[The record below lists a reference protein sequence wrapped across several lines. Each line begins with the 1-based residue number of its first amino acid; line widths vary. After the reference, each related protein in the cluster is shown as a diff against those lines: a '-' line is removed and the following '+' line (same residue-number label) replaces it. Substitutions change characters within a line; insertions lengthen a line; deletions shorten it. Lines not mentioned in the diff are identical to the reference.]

1 MKQKLLY
8 ILLMI
13 TAMLG
18 GNAEAWAQTTS
29 YVLNISS
36 QDELNTIE
44 TGPTLEL
51 SGPGSTL
58 TFEACKSPASV
69 NGLYIETSNDGSSW
83 IESSEIN
90 VKANSINWKLQEI
103 YNWTPY
109 SYTIPNVNVR
119 YIRFK
124 TKTGATLTKYYKN
137 IKVTR
142 ATTLA
147 TSISSIDFV
156 PIAVN
161 TSSTKQASISFN
173 NTTYPQQVTG
183 TCTNGY
189 FTITSK
195 SVDATG
201 DTTIDVKYNPQQPGE
216 HKGTVTL
223 SMNGKEVSFT
233 VFGASLA
240 TYNFSAQASPNNA
253 NYGSAS
259 ASVDKA
265 TITSANASETATATF
280 TATAKEGYEFV
291 GWGTSADATSYES
304 TSNPY
309 RPTISNS
316 AHATT
321 ATKTLYA
328 IFRPVFKFSVAAE
341 KIYDYGTVSATVTDK
356 ILGEPSA
363 TSLSTK
369 ATFTASPKTGAT
381 FEGWYSDKEHTQ
393 LVSKDATYTPTITN
407 STVGSTKNLTL
418 YAWFKCN
425 QALNWKN
432 DIQDFNLIK
441 GTTID
446 CSAVSDA
453 GLAVTYKSSN
463 PDVASVDE
471 NGVVTGNEASNDK
484 VEITVSQGGNDE
496 YNAAQALVR
505 TFYVLQKLQA
515 AFEVSGFSGNSPV
528 MRVSETATI
537 TLSNVDGDFTFSSS
551 DNTVVSISRNG
562 NVLTLTALKAGNS
575 KVTLAQPANA
585 THNASSVEYN
595 ITVERHQG
603 GLTVSLP
610 ETMKVGDTVKDFW
623 NTSNNEVPVAV
634 ESSNSNVLSYADGTL
649 SAVGEGTAVIT
660 VSQAETN
667 KWAGESRQ
675 QTITVSKVANTLG
688 VSIASLEAKVGSG
701 IAVSFLNQNNTETP
715 VIATITEQELSSDV
729 NEGSEVISYANGI
742 ITAKNAGTA
751 KITFSQEASAK
762 YTAFASS
769 IYEITVT
776 KNANPISIT
785 LNGGNALSIN
795 LKYGATASLAYTSA
809 NTDTQCQVSRTSG
822 NYTTLSGNTITA
834 GNNAGTDI
842 YVVAQAETHKYE
854 EGYAMFSIR
863 VNNTN
868 EEVGYVL
875 YDEKEYSHGTGA
887 GVAHTYEL
895 SGPGDVL
902 YYSARTDF
910 WAIYYNLYVEYSA
923 DNSNWHQAQD
933 NQSLSDTEYKDFSC
947 AIPETARYVRF
958 RFPDGGTLTKYVK
971 NVKVPRKTYVRAS
984 ADKTDLGT
992 VFTGSTAQ
1000 ASFTVDYSTTNG
1012 GNIHVNSSNPNF
1024 VVSSEELAVS
1034 AHSDGTKTFKVTYT
1048 PNPAQLGEESALIT
1062 ISDLFYTQEI
1072 TLKAVAA
1079 KKDNTLNVVGEQN
1092 LKVGDVVDNV
1102 YSAKNSDAELTVSI
1116 SSEGVVNFDAASNRL
1131 TAIGEGSAVVTLFQN
1146 ANDRFHGVTKTIN
1159 VNVSKHANTLAM
1171 AIGENNLKVGEKT
1184 SVTLTDK
1191 NSDGALT
1198 ATYSVDGIVEFKNGE
1213 IVALKAGTTRITITQ
1228 AATVSHASVSQSF
1241 DMTVTKHDQTLQWD
1255 NDISGKDLELNVGQT
1270 LEANTATASSGLSVT
1285 YSSSNPAALSVDPA
1299 TGKLTAISSGV
1310 NIIITATQA
1319 GNDMYNE
1326 ASITRSFTVIS
1337 KMEATVITSLSSSG
1351 TNELRIGGASVTI
1364 GCVTNIA
1371 EENFTVVGD
1380 DGVVTTKFEDNILTI
1395 TPMKIG
1401 EVTITLTKAEDDS
1414 YYAINKTYHIQVLGA
1429 SALLT
1434 PDESP
1439 VLEYNEYAEIT
1450 LSRNFA
1456 EGHSTLALPFDTNI
1470 SDFSDDSEAY
1480 AAQLSLVTYNKADGY
1495 TLYFKKVDAGN
1506 MIANQPYVIY
1516 LSSTKDSFIWT
1527 DVTIN
1532 SVLPSDKLEGQ
1543 GERFMGWTMR
1553 ANYTPGVSM
1562 EGMYGIAGGKLRK
1575 GTAGSTI
1582 NAYTAYFVP
1591 PTQTEARVRVAIMD
1605 DSGQATFINEVESEA
1620 KDAEQEIYTVD
1631 GKRVSG
1637 LQKGINIVRMKDGT
1651 VRKIWK

>member
-8 ILLMI
+8 ILIMI
-13 TAMLG
+13 TALLG

-58 TFEACKSPASV
+58 TFEACKSPASI
-69 NGLYIETSNDGSSW
+69 NGLYIETSVDGNNW
-83 IESSEIN
+83 TESSEIDISG
-90 VKANSINWKLQEI
+90 NSISWFKEV
-103 YNWTPY
+103 YNWRGETY
-109 SYTIPNVNVR
+109 SIPNVNVR

-137 IKVTR
+137 VKVTR

-147 TSISSIDFV
+147 TSTSSIDFGS
-156 PIAVN
+156 IAVN

-183 TCTNGY
+183 TCTNGN
-189 FTITSK
+189 FTVTSK
-195 SVDATG
+195 NVNDTG
-201 DTTIDVKYNPQQPGE
+201 TTTIDVKYNPQQPGK
-216 HKGTVTL
+216 HTGTVTL
-223 SMNGKEVSFT
+223 SMNGKTVSFT
-233 VFGASLA
+233 VSGTSMA
-240 TYNFSAQASPNNA
+240 TYNFSAQASPNSA

-265 TITSANASETATATF
+265 SITSSNASETANATF
-280 TATAKEGYEFV
+280 TAIAKEGYEFV
-291 GWGTSADATSYES
+291 GWGTSSTATTYES
-304 TSNPY
+304 TANPY
-309 RPTISNS
+309 QTSISNS
-316 AHATT
+316 AHGTT

-328 IFRPVFKFSVAAE
+328 IFRPVFRFSVAAE
-341 KIYDYGTVSATVTDK
+341 KIYDHGTVSATVTDK
-356 ILGEPSA
+356 ILGEPTA
-363 TSLSTK
+363 TSVSTQ
-369 ATFTASPKTGAT
+369 ATFIATPKNGAT
-381 FEGWYSDKEHTQ
+381 FEGWYSDREHTQ

-407 STVGSTKNLTL
+407 STVGSTQNLTL

-425 QALNWKN
+425 QTLSWKN

-446 CSAVSDA
+446 CSALSDA
-453 GLAVTYKSSN
+453 GLGVTYKSSN

-471 NGVVTGNEASNDK
+471 HGIVTGNEASNDK
-484 VEITVSQGGNDE
+484 VVITVSQKGNDE
-496 YNAAQALVR
+496 FNAAQELTR
-505 TFYVLQKLQA
+505 SFYVLQKLQA
-515 AFEVSGFSGNSPV
+515 TFEVSGFSGNSPTLKV
-528 MRVSETATI
+528 EETAYI

-551 DNTVVSISRNG
+551 DNAVVSITRNG
-562 NVLTLTALKAGNS
+562 DALTLTALKAGTV
-575 KVTLAQPANA
+575 KVVLSQPANN
-585 THNASSVEYN
+585 THSAASAEYT
-595 ITVERHQG
+595 ITVERHHG

-649 SAVGEGTAVIT
+649 SAVGEGTAIIT
-660 VSQAETN
+660 ISQAETN

-688 VSIASLEAKVGSG
+688 ISLASLETKVGSG
-701 IAVSFLNQNNTETP
+701 IAVSLLNQNNTETP

-769 IYEITVT
+769 TYEITVT
-776 KNANPISIT
+776 KNSNPISIT

-863 VNNTN
+863 VNNTA
-868 EEVGYVL
+868 EEQGYVL
-875 YDEKEYSHGTGA
+875 YEEKEYSHGTGA
-887 GVAHTYEL
+887 GIVHTYEL
-895 SGPGDVL
+895 SGPGEIL
-902 YYSARTDF
+902 YYSADRDGA
-910 WAIYYNLYVEYSA
+910 AIYYNLYVEYSPN
-923 DNSNWHQAQD
+923 NSDWYEAQNNTD
-933 NQSLSDTEYKDFSC
+933 ISTSYKDFSC

-958 RFPDGGTLTKYVK
+958 RFPSGGTLTKYIK
-971 NVKVPRKTYVRAS
+971 NVKVPRKTYVRATS
-984 ADKTDLGT
+984 ERTDLGT
-992 VFTGSTAQ
+992 VLTGTTAQ

-1024 VVSSEELAVS
+1024 AVS
-1034 AHSDGTKTFKVTYT
+1034 ASELTVENHSNGTRTFTVTYT
-1048 PNPAQLGEESALIT
+1048 PNPNQLSEESALIT
-1062 ISDLFYTQEI
+1062 VSDLFYTQEI

-1079 KKDNTLNVVGEQN
+1079 KRDNTLKVVGDQN
-1092 LKVGDVVDNV
+1092 LKVGSVVNNV
-1102 YSAKNSDAELTVSI
+1102 YADKNSDAELTVSI
-1116 SSEGVVNFDAASNRL
+1116 SSEGVVDFDANSNRL
-1131 TAIGEGSAVVTLFQN
+1131 TAIGEGSAVVTIFQN
-1146 ANDRFHGVTKTIN
+1146 ANDSYHGITKTIN
-1159 VNVSKHANTLAM
+1159 VNVSKNANTLVMDVEA
-1171 AIGENNLKVGEKT
+1171 NNLKVGEST
-1184 SVTLTDK
+1184 SVNFTDK
-1191 NSDGALT
+1191 NSDGSIT
-1198 ATYSVDGIVEFKNGE
+1198 ASYSVDGIVELRNGE
-1213 IVALKAGTTRITITQ
+1213 IVALKAGNTRITITQ

-1255 NDISGKDLELNVGQT
+1255 NDISGNDLELNVGQT
-1270 LEANTATASSGLSVT
+1270 LETNTATASSGLSVT
-1285 YSSSNPAALSVDPA
+1285 YSSSNPAALSVDPT

-1310 NIIITATQA
+1310 NIMITAIQP

-1326 ASITRSFTVIS
+1326 VSITRSFTVIS
-1337 KMEATVITSLSSSG
+1337 KMEATVITSLSSSA
-1351 TNELRIGGASVTI
+1351 TNELRIGGGSVSI
-1364 GCVTNIA
+1364 GCVTAIT
-1371 EENFTVVGD
+1371 EEDFTIVGE
-1380 DGVVTTKFEDNILTI
+1380 DGIVATTFENNILTI

-1401 EVTITLTKAEDDS
+1401 EVTITLSKAEDES

-1429 SALLT
+1429 NAILR
-1434 PDESP
+1434 PDEAP

-1450 LSRNFA
+1450 LDRIFA

-1470 SDFSDDSEAY
+1470 SDFTDDSEAY

-1506 MIANQPYVIY
+1506 MIANQPYVVY
-1516 LSSTKDSFIWT
+1516 LPSTKDSFTWN

-1532 SVLPSDKLEGQ
+1532 SVVPSDRVEGEN
-1543 GERFMGWTMR
+1543 ERFMDWSMR
-1553 ANYTPGVSM
+1553 ANYTPGLSM

-1582 NAYTAYFVP
+1582 NAYTVYFVP
-1591 PTQTEARVRVAIMD
+1591 PTQAESRVRVAILD
-1605 DSGQATFINEVESEA
+1605 DSGQTTFINEV
-1620 KDAEQEIYTVD
+1620 DAAVMEEEQTIYSVD
-1631 GKRVSG
+1631 GKRVSA

>member
-1 MKQKLLY
+1 
-8 ILLMI
+8 
-13 TAMLG
+13 MLG
-18 GNAEAWAQTTS
+18 GNAEAWAWGENTS
-29 YVLNISS
+29 YVLNDGNEYTLGVS
-36 QDELNTIE
+36 E
-44 TGPTLEL
+44 TGDKISL
-51 SGPGSTL
+51 SGPGSKL
-58 TFEACKSPASV
+58 TFEAYKTMATAIGSLEV
-69 NGLYIETSNDGSSW
+69 QQSNDASNWSSLLV
-83 IESSEIN
+83 IKVGELDKNSYKSFSVTMSE
-90 VKANSINWKLQEI
+90 
-103 YNWTPY
+103 
-109 SYTIPNVNVR
+109 NVR

-124 TKTGATLTKYYKN
+124 TNSSSYKRKYKN

-147 TSISSIDFV
+147 TSTSSIDFD

-183 TCTNGY
+183 TCTNGN
-189 FTITSK
+189 FTVISK
-195 SVDATG
+195 DVNDTG
-201 DTTIDVKYNPQQPGE
+201 TTTIDVKYNPQQPGE
-216 HKGTVTL
+216 HKGDVTL

-233 VFGASLA
+233 VSGTSLA
-240 TYNFSAQASPNNA
+240 TYNFSAQASPNSA

-265 TITSANASETATATF
+265 SITSSNASETANATF

-291 GWGTSADATSYES
+291 GWGTSSTATTYES
-304 TSNPY
+304 TANPY
-309 RPTISNS
+309 QTSISNS
-316 AHATT
+316 AHGTT

-328 IFRPVFKFSVAAE
+328 IFRPVFRFSVAAE
-341 KIYDYGTVSATVTDK
+341 KIYDHGTVSATVTDK
-356 ILGEPSA
+356 ILGEPTA

-381 FEGWYSDKEHTQ
+381 FEGWYSDREHSQ
-393 LVSKDATYTPTITN
+393 LVSKDATYAPTITN
-407 STVGSTKNLTL
+407 STVGSTTNLTL

-425 QALNWKN
+425 QTLSWKN

-484 VEITVSQGGNDE
+484 VEIIVSQGGNDE
-496 YNAAQALVR
+496 YNAAQALLR

-515 AFEVSGFSGNSPV
+515 VFEVSGFSGNSPV
-528 MRVSETATI
+528 MKVSETATI

-551 DNTVVSISRNG
+551 DNAVVSISRNG

-585 THNASSVEYN
+585 THNASTAEYN

-623 NTSNNEVPVAV
+623 NTSNNEVPVAL
-634 ESSNSNVLSYADGTL
+634 ESSNQNVLSYADGAL

-688 VSIASLEAKVGSG
+688 ISLASLETKVGSG
-701 IAVSFLNQNNTETP
+701 IAVSLLNQNNTETP
-715 VIATITEQELSSDV
+715 VIATITEQVLSSEV
-729 NEGSEVISYANGI
+729 NDGTDVISYADGV

-751 KITFSQEASAK
+751 KITFSQSASAK
-762 YTAFASS
+762 YTAFTSS
-769 IYEITVT
+769 TYEITVT
-776 KNANPISIT
+776 KTPNPITVS

-795 LKYGATASLAYTSA
+795 LKYGATASLAYSSA
-809 NTDTQCQVSRTSG
+809 HTDTQCQVSRTSG
-822 NYTTLSGNTITA
+822 NYTTLSGNIITA
-834 GNNAGTDI
+834 GNAAGTDI
-842 YVVAQAETHKYE
+842 YEVKQPETHKYE

-895 SGPGDVL
+895 SGPGDIL

-910 WAIYYNLYVEYSA
+910 WAVYYNLYVEYSA

-958 RFPDGGTLTKYVK
+958 RFPGGGTLTKYVK
-971 NVKVPRKTYVRAS
+971 NVKIPRKTYVRAS
-984 ADKTDLGT
+984 ADKTALGT
-992 VFTGSTAQ
+992 IYTGSTAQ

-1159 VNVSKHANTLAM
+1159 VNVSKHANSLVM

-1241 DMTVTKHDQTLQWD
+1241 DITVTKHDQTLQWD
-1255 NDISGKDLELNVGQT
+1255 NDISGDDLELNVGQT
-1270 LEANTATASSGLSVT
+1270 LETNTATASSGLSVT

-1310 NIIITATQA
+1310 NIIITATQP

-1326 ASITRSFTVIS
+1326 TSITRSFTVIS
-1337 KMEATVITSLSSSG
+1337 KMEATVITSLSSSE

-1470 SDFSDDSEAY
+1470 SDFTDDSEAY

-1495 TLYFKKVDAGN
+1495 TLYFKKVDAGS

-1516 LSSTKDSFIWT
+1516 LPSTKDSFIWT

-1532 SVLPSDKLEGQ
+1532 SVLPSDKVEGQ
-1543 GERFMGWTMR
+1543 GERFMGWSMR
-1553 ANYTPGVSM
+1553 ANYTPEVSM
-1562 EGMYGIAGGKLRK
+1562 EGKYGIAGGKLRK

-1591 PTQTEARVRVAIMD
+1591 PTETEARVRVAIMD
-1605 DSGQATFINEVESEA
+1605 DSGQTTFINEVESEST
-1620 KDAEQEIYTVD
+1620 DMEQEVYTVD

>member
-13 TAMLG
+13 TALLG

-29 YVLNISS
+29 YVCNDANQREWSTINNSGNYNIS
-36 QDELNTIE
+36 
-44 TGPTLEL
+44 GPAR
-51 SGPGSTL
+51 TL
-58 TFEACKSPASV
+58 TFEAKRAAILGFT
-69 NGLYIETSNDGSSW
+69 NTSNFYAEYSTDGGNKWNKVLTLDLPKKDTWYQFSCELPS
-83 IESSEIN
+83 N
-90 VKANSINWKLQEI
+90 ANC
-103 YNWTPY
+103 
-109 SYTIPNVNVR
+109 VR
-119 YIRFK
+119 MI
-124 TKTGATLTKYYKN
+124 TETGATGKKQIRN
-137 IKVTR
+137 VRVTR
-142 ATTLA
+142 ATTLY
-147 TSISSIDFV
+147 TSTTLLDMGSVNIGN
-156 PIAVN
+156 AVSETVN
-161 TSSTKQASISFN
+161 VDYN
-173 NTTYPQQVTG
+173 NTTYNQTLTGSCTNTAFTVTSRSMGEYGTATPVTINFKPTTAGTLTESVILSMADKAVTFTVTG
-183 TCTNGY
+183 T
-189 FTITSK
+189 
-195 SVDATG
+195 A
-201 DTTIDVKYNPQQPGE
+201 
-216 HKGTVTL
+216 
-223 SMNGKEVSFT
+223 
-233 VFGASLA
+233 LA

-265 TITSANASETATATF
+265 TITSANASETANATF
-280 TATAKEGYEFV
+280 IATAKEGYEFV
-291 GWGTSADATSYES
+291 GWGTSSTATTYES
-304 TSNPY
+304 TANPY
-309 RPTISNS
+309 QTSISNS
-316 AHATT
+316 AHGTT

-341 KIYDYGTVSATVTDK
+341 KIYDHGTVGATVTDK
-356 ILGEPSA
+356 ILGEPTA
-363 TSLSTK
+363 TSVSTQ
-369 ATFTASPKTGAT
+369 ATFIATPKNGAT
-381 FEGWYSDKEHTQ
+381 FEGWYSDREHTQ
-393 LVSKDATYTPTITN
+393 LVSKDATYAPTITN

-425 QALNWKN
+425 QTLSWKN
-432 DIQDFNLIK
+432 DIQDFNLVQ
-441 GTTID
+441 GTTVD
-446 CSAVSDA
+446 CSATSDKGLSVS
-453 GLAVTYKSSN
+453 YKSSN
-463 PDVASVDE
+463 PDVASVDD
-471 NGVVTGNEASNDK
+471 NGIITGKVASNNQ
-484 VEITVSQGGNDE
+484 VTITAYQDGNDE
-496 YNAAQALVR
+496 YNAAQVLTR
-505 TFYVLQKLQA
+505 SFYVLQKLQPV
-515 AFEVSGFSGNSPV
+515 FEVSGFTGNAPTLKV
-528 MRVSETATI
+528 DETATI

-551 DNTVVSISRNG
+551 DNAVVSITRNG
-562 NVLTLTALKAGNS
+562 NVLTITALKSGVV
-575 KVTLAQPANA
+575 KVILSQPANN
-585 THNASSVEYN
+585 THNASSAEYN

-649 SAVGEGTAVIT
+649 SAVGEGTAIIT
-660 VSQAETN
+660 ISQAETN

-715 VIATITEQELSSDV
+715 VIATITEQVLSSEV
-729 NEGSEVISYANGI
+729 NDGTDVISYADGV

-751 KITFSQEASAK
+751 KITFSQSASAK
-762 YTAFASS
+762 YTAFTSS
-769 IYEITVT
+769 TYEITVT
-776 KNANPISIT
+776 KNPNPITVS

-795 LKYGATASLAYTSA
+795 LKYGATASLAYSSA

-822 NYTTLSGNTITA
+822 SYTTLSGNTITA
-834 GNNAGTDI
+834 GNASGTDI
-842 YVVAQAETHKYE
+842 YEVKQPETHKYE

-875 YDEKEYSHGTGA
+875 YDETVYSRDVG
-887 GVAHTYEL
+887 GVIHTYEL
-895 SGPGDVL
+895 SGPGEIL
-902 YYSARTDF
+902 YYSADRVTG
-910 WAIYYNLYVEYSA
+910 AIYYHLYAEYSIDGSSWIVA
-923 DNSNWHQAQD
+923 HDNTNIGTS
-933 NQSLSDTEYKDFSC
+933 YKDFSC

-958 RFPDGGTLTKYVK
+958 RNADGGTLNKHVK

-1048 PNPAQLGEESALIT
+1048 PNPAQLGEESALVT

-1146 ANDRFHGVTKTIN
+1146 ANDRFHGITKTIS

-1171 AIGENNLKVGEKT
+1171 IIGENNLKVGEKT

-1198 ATYSVDGIVEFKNGE
+1198 AAYSVDGIVEFRNGE
-1213 IVALKAGTTRITITQ
+1213 IVALKAGSTGVTFTQ

-1241 DMTVTKHDQTLQWD
+1241 DMTVTRHDQTLQWD
-1255 NDISGKDLELNVGQT
+1255 NDISGNDLELNVGQT
-1270 LEANTATASSGLSVT
+1270 LETNTATASSGLSVT
-1285 YSSSNPAALSVDPA
+1285 YSSSNPAALSVDPT

-1351 TNELRIGGASVTI
+1351 TNELRIGGGSVTI

-1395 TPMKIG
+1395 TPIKIG

-1414 YYAINKTYHIQVLGA
+1414 YYAINKTYHILVLGA
-1429 SALLT
+1429 SALLA

-1470 SDFSDDSEAY
+1470 SDFTDDSEAY

-1495 TLYFKKVDAGN
+1495 TLYFKKVDAGS

-1516 LSSTKDSFIWT
+1516 LPSTKGSFIWT

-1532 SVLPSDKLEGQ
+1532 SVLPSDKVEGQ

-1591 PTQTEARVRVAIMD
+1591 PTQTEVRVRVAIMN
-1605 DSGQATFINEVESEA
+1605 DSGQATFIDEVESEST
-1620 KDAEQEIYTVD
+1620 DMEQEVYTVD

>member
-1 MKQKLLY
+1 MKQKILY
-8 ILLMI
+8 ILMMI
-13 TAMLG
+13 TALLG
-18 GNAEAWAQTTS
+18 GKAEAWAQTTS
-29 YVLNISS
+29 YVLNVLK
-36 QDELNTIE
+36 DNYYEFNTIE
-44 TGPTLEL
+44 TGDEYTLTGPGLEL
-51 SGPGSTL
+51 SFEVYKLSSLAAEYFYVEAYYNGKWNDFKNPDITTSWNEFKYTL
-58 TFEACKSPASV
+58 PSGVEK
-69 NGLYIETSNDGSSW
+69 
-83 IESSEIN
+83 
-90 VKANSINWKLQEI
+90 
-103 YNWTPY
+103 
-109 SYTIPNVNVR
+109 
-119 YIRFK
+119 IRFL
-124 TKTGATLTKYYKN
+124 TKTGATGRKRLRYV
-137 IKVTR
+137 KVTR
-142 ATTLA
+142 ATTLSTTT
-147 TSISSIDFV
+147 TSLNMGE
-156 PIAVN
+156 VN
-161 TSSTKQASISFN
+161 IGNTVSKTVNVDYN
-173 NTTYPQQVTG
+173 NTTYNQTLTG
-183 TCTNGY
+183 SCTNSA
-189 FTITSK
+189 FTVTSC
-195 SVDATG
+195 SMG
-201 DTTIDVKYNPQQPGE
+201 EYDTAPVTINFKPTTPGVHTE
-216 HKGTVTL
+216 KVTL
-223 SMNGKEVSFT
+223 SMAGVTTTFDVT
-233 VFGASLA
+233 GTALA

-259 ASVDKA
+259 ASVDKQS
-265 TITSANASETATATF
+265 ITSANKAESTTATF
-280 TATAKEGYEFV
+280 NATPNESYEFV
-291 GWGTSADATSYES
+291 GWGTTEGATTYES
-304 TSNPY
+304 TANPY
-309 RPTISNS
+309 QTTLSNS

-321 ATKTLYA
+321 TTKKLYA
-328 IFRPVFKFSVAAE
+328 IFRPVFRFSVAAE
-341 KIYDYGTVSATVTDK
+341 KIYDHGTVSATVTDK
-356 ILGEPSA
+356 ILGEPAA
-363 TSLSTK
+363 TSLSTQ
-369 ATFTASPKTGAT
+369 ATFTAAPNAGST
-381 FEGWYSDKEHTQ
+381 FEGWYADREHTQ
-393 LVSKDATYTPTITN
+393 LVSKDATYKPTITN
-407 STVGSTKNLTL
+407 STVGSTKNLML
-418 YAWFKCN
+418 FAWFKCN
-425 QALNWKN
+425 QTLSWKH

-551 DNTVVSISRNG
+551 DNAVVSITRNG
-562 NVLTLTALKAGNS
+562 DALTLTALKAGTV
-575 KVTLAQPANA
+575 KVVLSQPANN
-585 THNASSVEYN
+585 THSAASAEYT

-623 NTSNNEVPVAV
+623 NTSNNEVTITV
-634 ESSNSNVLSYADGTL
+634 ESSNPNVLSYADGTL

-769 IYEITVT
+769 TYEITVT
-776 KNANPISIT
+776 KNPNPITVS
-785 LNGGNALSIN
+785 LNGGSALSIN
-795 LKYGATASLAYTSA
+795 LKYGATASLAYSSA

-822 NYTTLSGNTITA
+822 SYTTLSGNTITA
-834 GNNAGTDI
+834 GNAAGTDI
-842 YVVAQAETHKYE
+842 YEVKQPETHKYE

-875 YDEKEYSHGTGA
+875 YDETVYSRDVG
-887 GVAHTYEL
+887 GVIHTYEL
-895 SGPGDVL
+895 SGPGEIL
-902 YYSARTDF
+902 YYSADRVSG
-910 WAIYYNLYVEYSA
+910 AIYYHLYAEYSIDGSSWIVA
-923 DNSNWHQAQD
+923 HDNTNIGTS
-933 NQSLSDTEYKDFSC
+933 YKDFSC

-958 RFPDGGTLTKYVK
+958 RNADGGTLNKHVK

-984 ADKTDLGT
+984 SDKTDLGT
-992 VFTGSTAQ
+992 IYTGSTSQ

-1024 VVSSEELAVS
+1024 NVSSEELAVS
-1034 AHSDGTKTFKVTYT
+1034 ANSDGTKTFTVTYT
-1048 PNPAQLGEESALIT
+1048 PNPNQLGEESALIT

-1102 YSAKNSDAELTVSI
+1102 YSGKNSDAELTVSI

-1146 ANDRFHGVTKTIN
+1146 ANDRFHGATKTIN
-1159 VNVSKHANTLAM
+1159 VNVSKHANSLVM

-1255 NDISGKDLELNVGQT
+1255 NDISGNDLELNVGQT
-1270 LEANTATASSGLSVT
+1270 LETNTATASSGLSVT
-1285 YSSSNPAALSVDPA
+1285 YSSSNPAALSVDPT

-1351 TNELRIGGASVTI
+1351 TNELRIGSGSVTI

-1371 EENFTVVGD
+1371 EENFTIVGD
-1380 DGVVTTKFEDNILTI
+1380 DGVVTTKFENNILTI

-1495 TLYFKKVDAGN
+1495 TLYFKKIDAGS

-1516 LSSTKDSFIWT
+1516 LPSTKDSFTWT

-1532 SVLPSDKLEGQ
+1532 SVLPSDKVEGQ

-1575 GTAGSTI
+1575 GTAGATI

-1591 PTQTEARVRVAIMD
+1591 PTQAEARVRVAIMD
-1605 DSGQATFINEVESEA
+1605 DSGQTTFINEIGAESL
-1620 KDAEQEIYTVD
+1620 DMEQEVYTVD

-1637 LQKGINIVRMKDGT
+1637 LQKGINIVRMKDGS